1 MLFKMSVS
9 KYVLNRE
16 NFKKLEKLLLD
27 VIYTFTSY
35 RELIKKWNI
44 NRAKKNSLESCYKG
58 YQK

>member
-9 KYVLNRE
+9 KYVLNWE

-35 RELIKKWNI
+35 RKIIKKWNI
-44 NRAKKNSLESCYKG
+44 NRTKKNSLESCYKG